1 MSKFHPNLKFQE
13 EILLNPK
20 PRNFPEFLFEIHFE
34 SGGVPMEEIVL
45 FFKSFSTV
53 FYFKFFELGEVL
65 FGVVKV

>member
-1 MSKFHPNLKFQE
+1 
-13 EILLNPK
+13 LNPK